1 MNVAT
6 QTHTH
11 GDAMSGWWNTGCR
24 GWAALGHLVG
34 RSCQGQSGRVVALT
48 TALPH
53 SPIRATAATLH
64 RCRSYTTAASAN
76 LPPAKTGHAAS
87 QDEKREFMS
96 IFPDLVR
103 DLTEI
108 GTHSDIPDAQKWF
121 AKVLQYN
128 AVGGKMNRGLAVS
141 LSFKLLATQDLI
153 TPENIK
159 QAHIMGWC
167 IELLQSFFLVADDII
182 DGSQMRRGKPC
193 WYLNDDL
200 GPSAFNDAILMEAG
214 IYKILHKHFRDVP
227 YYVDMLDL
235 FHEMTLKTAL
245 GQALDLLSCPPGRTP
260 LLSKFTME
268 RYNSIVKY
276 KTSFYS
282 FYLPIALSMYMAGI
296 RNTDNVRVAG
306 ITDRELHRQA
316 RTILV
321 EMGQFFQVQDDFLDC
336 FGDSSVTGKVGTD
349 IGKGKCTWLS
359 VVALQ
364 RASPSQRVIM
374 EEHYGRPEEESIR
387 KVKGLYKELNLPATY
402 RAYEES
408 TSSMIRIHI
417 QQISRGL
424 NHNVF
429 FNFLDKIHKRSS

>member
-1 MNVAT
+1 MSVWWSAGRQGWSAVGQLVSRSGHRSRSQLAT
-6 QTHTH
+6 
-11 GDAMSGWWNTGCR
+11 
-24 GWAALGHLVG
+24 
-34 RSCQGQSGRVVALT
+34 LT
-48 TALPH
+48 TTTTTATTSPAHLRPSLPVT
-53 SPIRATAATLH
+53 SVLH
-64 RCRSYTTAASAN
+64 RCRAYTTAASAN

-103 DLTEI
+103 DLTEV

-141 LSFKLLATQDLI
+141 LSFKLLASQDQI
-153 TPENIK
+153 TPENMK
-159 QAHIMGWC
+159 KAHILGWC

-193 WYLNDDL
+193 WYLNDNL

-214 IYKILHKHFRDVP
+214 IYKLLHKHFRDVP
-227 YYVDMLDL
+227 YYGDMLDL

-245 GQALDLLSCPPGRTP
+245 GQALDLLSCPAGQRPI
-260 LLSKFTME
+260 LKKFTME
-268 RYNSIVKY
+268 RYNAIIKY

-306 ITDRELHRQA
+306 ITDKELHRQA

-336 FGDSSVTGKVGTD
+336 FGDSSITGKIGTD

-364 RASPSQRVIM
+364 RASPSQRLVM
-374 EEHYGRPEEESIR
+374 EEHYGRPEEESIK
-387 KVKGLYKELNLPATY
+387 KVKAVYKELNLPATY
-402 RAYEES
+402 RAYENS

-429 FNFLDKIHKRSS
+429 FNFLDKIHKRSG

>member
-1 MNVAT
+1 
-6 QTHTH
+6 
-11 GDAMSGWWNTGCR
+11 MSGWWSKGSR
-24 GWAALGHLVG
+24 GLAALGHVVG
-34 RSCQGQSGRVVALT
+34 RSCQGHSGRAVSLS
-48 TALPH
+48 ALP
-53 SPIRATAATLH
+53 SLASRPTPPLVAALH
-64 RCRSYTTAASAN
+64 RCRPYTSAASAS

-103 DLTEI
+103 DLTEV

-159 QAHIMGWC
+159 NAHIMGWC

-182 DGSQMRRGKPC
+182 DGSKLRRGKPA
-193 WYLNDDL
+193 WYLNDNL

-214 IYKILHKHFRDVP
+214 IYKILHKHFAHVP

-245 GQALDLLSCPPGRTP
+245 GQALDLLSCPPGQKP
-260 LLSKFTME
+260 ILKKFTME

-321 EMGQFFQVQDDFLDC
+321 EMGQFFQVQDDYLDC
-336 FGDSSVTGKVGTD
+336 FGDSSITGKIGTD

-364 RASPSQRVIM
+364 RASPSQRLVM
-374 EEHYGRPEEESIR
+374 EEHYGVPEEESIR
-387 KVKGLYKELNLPATY
+387 KIKGLYKELNLPATY

-408 TSSMIRIHI
+408 TSSMIRTHI